1 MFEGVASV
9 EVSCVVETF
18 SAFVEFWGEFTDD
31 TVLVSLE
38 VVSLLVW
45 FTNSSAFVLLDWVVA
60 GVLAWFVAVVA
71 SPVNG
76 VSSVVAFV
84 NADCVV
90 SCCAGFCATLVSPL
104 LVFDDVLVSLTFVSS
119 VLGAALTLL
128 ESLLLL
134 SLLALSDCVTLF
146 SLASASLL
154 LSSPKPINVPTS
166 TEATPIDFFR
176 IACFSFFFIFILF
189 PLFKKSFYINCIP
202 FKDIFNL
209 H

>member
-1 MFEGVASV
+1 MPAAGASAATAAKLNALILGVLGLTAWLTTSLLLASVFCGADSLFEGVASV

-60 GVLAWFVAVVA
+60 GVLAWFVVVVVA
-71 SPVNG
+71 SPVTG

-84 NADCVV
+84 DDDCVV

-104 LVFDDVLVSLTFVSS
+104 LVFDDVLVDKV
-119 VLGAALTLL
+119 
-128 ESLLLL
+128 
-134 SLLALSDCVTLF
+134 
-146 SLASASLL
+146 
-154 LSSPKPINVPTS
+154 
-166 TEATPIDFFR
+166 R
-176 IACFSFFFIFILF
+176 IIV
-189 PLFKKSFYINCIP
+189 
-202 FKDIFNL
+202 
-209 H
+209 